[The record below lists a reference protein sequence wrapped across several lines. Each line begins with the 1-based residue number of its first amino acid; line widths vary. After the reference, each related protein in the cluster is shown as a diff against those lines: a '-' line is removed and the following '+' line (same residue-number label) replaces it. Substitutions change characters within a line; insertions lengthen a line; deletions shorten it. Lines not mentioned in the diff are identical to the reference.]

1 MKFTQKERLKKKKKN
16 PNSLILE
23 IIKKKEKLNMQFL
36 FSLFWQSNT

>member
-1 MKFTQKERLKKKKKN
+1 MKFTQKERLKKKKN